1 MFVISLKLL
10 LVVVTAAFPLT
21 SITCVLIVKVVS
33 FSKKEVY
40 CHQHSLLGDEEE
52 RVEKK
57 EMCVDQCVLIHT
69 DHKRPRRKILKI
81 VPPNTFRIKI
91 GE

>member
-1 MFVISLKLL
+1 MLVISLKLL

-57 EMCVDQCVLIHT
+57 MCVDQHVHIHT